1 MAGPA
6 SARAGHLRLSLGR
19 IRPRGIRAEG
29 RPLTQAREVQNHEG
43 SVNQD
48 RRRYSHHGEPRRARQ
63 APRSLVV
70 ISGTHEAPV
79 SHPED
84 EGWSPLGRPA
94 GVLNFTLR
102 LFGKQVEAIPC
113 AQAARLWAMGA
124 GQRVLPA
131 AVSKTMPPGDD
142 SLSHQFW
149 FTDVLQDI
157 VDLEGGTLVPKCLQ
171 TQQQRSLRVAILVFR
186 PVVQKVDAD
195 LDCSVAPT
203 CKRPLRP
210 QHFRTS
216 AREQQRAC
224 RRTHPKRI
232 KLHQKRRPR
241 ATRRATGRHPSSA
254 EAFCRESPS
263 TKQTDLTFVDG
274 SRL

>member
-19 IRPRGIRAEG
+19 IRPRGIRAGG
-29 RPLTQAREVQNHEG
+29 RLTQAREVQNHEG

-113 AQAARLWAMGA
+113 AQAESASGRWGPGNGYYLPPYPKLCRRVMIRCLTSFGRLTDVRRFS
-124 GQRVLPA
+124 GQEI
-131 AVSKTMPPGDD
+131 
-142 SLSHQFW
+142 
-149 FTDVLQDI
+149 TDVLQDI
-157 VDLEGGTLVPKCLQ
+157 VDLEGV
-171 TQQQRSLRVAILVFR
+171 RLRPNV
-186 PVVQKVDAD
+186 
-195 LDCSVAPT
+195 
-203 CKRPLRP
+203 CKR
-210 QHFRTS
+210 S
-216 AREQQRAC
+216 SN
-224 RRTHPKRI
+224 
-232 KLHQKRRPR
+232 
-241 ATRRATGRHPSSA
+241 GR
-254 EAFCRESPS
+254 F
-263 TKQTDLTFVDG
+263 G
-274 SRL
+274 

>member
-6 SARAGHLRLSLGR
+6 RAEAGHLRLSLGR
-19 IRPRGIRAEG
+19 IRPRASPARVAG
-29 RPLTQAREVQNHEG
+29 RLAQAREVQNHEG

-216 AREQQRAC
+216 ARKAMLRQVGVLAIDHIQVHALQGDG
-224 RRTHPKRI
+224 TAVAI
-232 KLHQKRRPR
+232 NLHHNRD
-241 ATRRATGRHPSSA
+241 
-254 EAFCRESPS
+254 PS
-263 TKQTDLTFVDG
+263 TL
-274 SRL
+274 

>member
-19 IRPRGIRAEG
+19 IRPRGIRAGG
-29 RPLTQAREVQNHEG
+29 RLTQAREVQNHEG

-113 AQAARLWAMGA
+113 AQAESASGRWGPGNGYYLPPYPKLCR
-124 GQRVLPA
+124 RVMIRCLTSFGLRMC
-131 AVSKTMPPGDD
+131 SKT
-142 SLSHQFW
+142 SW
-149 FTDVLQDI
+149 
-157 VDLEGGTLVPKCLQ
+157 TLRGVRLCPN
-171 TQQQRSLRVAILVFR
+171 V
-186 PVVQKVDAD
+186 
-195 LDCSVAPT
+195 
-203 CKRPLRP
+203 CKR
-210 QHFRTS
+210 S
-216 AREQQRAC
+216 SN
-224 RRTHPKRI
+224 
-232 KLHQKRRPR
+232 
-241 ATRRATGRHPSSA
+241 GR
-254 EAFCRESPS
+254 F
-263 TKQTDLTFVDG
+263 G
-274 SRL
+274 

>member
-6 SARAGHLRLSLGR
+6 SARAGHLRLSLGK

-29 RPLTQAREVQNHEG
+29 RLTQAREVQNHEG

-84 EGWSPLGRPA
+84 EGGSPLGRPA

-149 FTDVLQDI
+149 
-157 VDLEGGTLVPKCLQ
+157 
-171 TQQQRSLRVAILVFR
+171 
-186 PVVQKVDAD
+186 
-195 LDCSVAPT
+195 
-203 CKRPLRP
+203 
-210 QHFRTS
+210 
-216 AREQQRAC
+216 
-224 RRTHPKRI
+224 
-232 KLHQKRRPR
+232 
-241 ATRRATGRHPSSA
+241 
-254 EAFCRESPS
+254 
-263 TKQTDLTFVDG
+263 
-274 SRL
+274 